1 METIGLTVGPMT
13 LAALTLL
20 MATIGL
26 TVGLATLAA
35 LTLTLE
41 RTVGLERLAALTLLM
56 ATIGL
61 TVGLAVHTKLAMLM
75 ATIGLTV
82 GLAVHTTL
90 AMLIVTIGLT
100 VGLAVRTTLT
110 MLMATIGPTAGL
122 ATLAVLDPI
131 GMHDTDAQRDRRR
144 AARRPSSAA
153 PTSRTTRHAQRSPD
167 YAGQVHRKPRKG
179 DAPRRQDPRS
189 TSQIA
194 SDIRRAAKIVI
205 DTGLDAIAV
214 GMAAMKMYILDVLFT
229 RAGAPPRKAVK
240 ALDA

>member
-1 METIGLTVGPMT
+1 
-13 LAALTLL
+13 
-20 MATIGL
+20 
-26 TVGLATLAA
+26 
-35 LTLTLE
+35 
-41 RTVGLERLAALTLLM
+41 
-56 ATIGL
+56 
-61 TVGLAVHTKLAMLM
+61 
-75 ATIGLTV
+75 
-82 GLAVHTTL
+82 
-90 AMLIVTIGLT
+90 
-100 VGLAVRTTLT
+100 
-110 MLMATIGPTAGL
+110 MATIGPTAGL

-153 PTSRTTRHAQRSPD
+153 PTSRTTRHGQRSPD
-167 YAGQVHRKPRKG
+167 YAGQVRRKPRKG